1 MSILYRPGVSVWKF
15 SSSNNMCLPKWML
28 GKINGS
34 AKPWSS
40 SLGCTVTDILWRQ
53 DGEADVMQLQTLWGI
68 RRNITHCFKKRTKK
82 NHLSNPFSSR
92 QFFRRTNSGE
102 KKRNPERLKV
112 TRKRCTRR
120 DKAEKKRE
128 RRVVLFLSLKMER
141 IPRTHITSFGWE
153 TFQPEHTITTEEM
166 VLSRRERLE
175 TLAMSA
181 ALTRIVCCARPL
193 CAHTA
198 IWDTRS

>member
-1 MSILYRPGVSVWKF
+1 MHSDRHTVEVRWRGWCNAA
-15 SSSNNMCLPKWML
+15 SNTLRDQKEHHTLFQEKDKKKTSFQPVFFQ
-28 GKINGS
+28 
-34 AKPWSS
+34 
-40 SLGCTVTDILWRQ
+40 TVYSKNKLW
-53 DGEADVMQLQTLWGI
+53 
-68 RRNITHCFKKRTKK
+68 
-82 NHLSNPFSSR
+82 
-92 QFFRRTNSGE
+92 E

-153 TFQPEHTITTEEM
+153 AFQPEHTITTEEM